1 MATPIIR
8 SLSEISD
15 RYDALFCDLWGC
27 LHNGVR
33 TYESAVAAL
42 QEFRRK
48 GGAVALMTN
57 APRPAEAVARQL
69 ERMGAPRDCYDLI
82 VSSGGVAKDAVAS
95 GAWGRKVHHIGAP
108 KDEPFFEGLDVAR
121 VPIDEAESI
130 VCTGL
135 HDDMT
140 ETPEDYADV
149 LREGRLRGLR
159 MLCANPDITVDVGEK
174 RIYCAGALAQAYE
187 EIGGEAVTL
196 GKPKPPIYDAARRML
211 AEIGREVEDDRIL
224 CVGDGIHTDIAGG
237 AAEDL
242 DTLFVTG
249 GLAAPELGPD
259 AENPDPAL
267 LEEYLARHALTPTAA
282 IGRLR

>member
-33 TYESAVAAL
+33 PYEAAVEAL
-42 QEFRRK
+42 RAFRAK

-82 VSSGGVAKDAVAS
+82 VSSGGVAKSAVAS

-108 KDEPFFEGLDVAR
+108 KDESFFEGLDVAR

-140 ETPEDYADV
+140 ETPEDYADL
-149 LREGRLRGLR
+149 LREGQLRGLR
-159 MLCANPDITVDVGEK
+159 MLCANPDITVDVGDK

-187 EIGGEAVTL
+187 ALGGEAVTL
-196 GKPKPPIYDAARRML
+196 GKPRPPIYDAARRML
-211 AEIGREVEDDRIL
+211 EEIGREAEDDRIL

-237 AAEDL
+237 VAESL

-249 GLAAPELGPD
+249 GLAAPELGSD
-259 AENPDPAL
+259 IENPDPAL
-267 LEEYLARHALTPTAA
+267 LADYLARHALAPTAA